1 MVGCQLTVVEGRKK
15 KEEGRE
21 EEEEGGREGKKLEIT
36 SRIQVLKPDPLF
48 PTQSIE
54 SNF

>member
-1 MVGCQLTVVEGRKK
+1 MLYMAHGGFSTNSCGRKEK
-15 KEEGRE
+15 GKGE
-21 EEEEGGREGKKLEIT
+21 REGMKLEIT
-36 SRIQVLKPDPLF
+36 RIHVLKPDPLF